1 MVGHRSRWKT
11 KNVLKKPF
19 KKGAKLDDIQ
29 ANIKEGE
36 NTNQKT
42 QHSKVC
48 AFCSKITVAFPY
60 LFVHNV
66 KNYSYGL
73 FVLCFSNYN
82 YRQDAFLV
90 KLCFHIVCNLEM

>member
-19 KKGAKLDDIQ
+19 KKESKLDDIQ

-48 AFCSKITVAFPY
+48 PFCSKITVAFQY

-66 KNYSYGL
+66 QDYSYGL
-73 FVLCFSNYN
+73 FTL
-82 YRQDAFLV
+82 
-90 KLCFHIVCNLEM
+90 